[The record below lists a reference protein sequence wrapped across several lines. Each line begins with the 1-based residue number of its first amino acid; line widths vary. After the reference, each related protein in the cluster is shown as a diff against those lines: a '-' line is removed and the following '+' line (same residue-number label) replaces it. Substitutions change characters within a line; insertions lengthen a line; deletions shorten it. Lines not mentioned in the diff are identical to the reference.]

1 MEIHDLENNLLFVYD
16 KWDKESNTPYIN
28 LTNNKLADPSIFVFL
43 CLMIVNG
50 TNLPS

>member
-28 LTNNKLADPSIFVFL
+28 LTNNKISHDCFENIELFFDF
-43 CLMIVNG
+43 
-50 TNLPS
+50 